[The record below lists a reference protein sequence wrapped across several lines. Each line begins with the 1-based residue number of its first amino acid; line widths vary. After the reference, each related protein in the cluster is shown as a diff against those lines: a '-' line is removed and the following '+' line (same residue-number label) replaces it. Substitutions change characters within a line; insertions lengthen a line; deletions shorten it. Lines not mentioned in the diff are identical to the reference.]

1 MFTLDTFRVI
11 APQTKLCFVPINGAS
26 SVKLGIRNKLIILN
40 SIVLVTV
47 LVAGSFTLSNI
58 LQSEGLIVE
67 LIWLQGIMISVVVG
81 VQVYLFFYGKSM
93 IKPIVNAANLAEKI
107 SHGDLNVSVERS
119 KSNDEIGKLTNA
131 LDVMVTNLR
140 QLVKDVYNTTRKVS
154 GDARDTA
161 AATEELNSSVEEVT
175 STVQQIAT
183 GSQSQASELA
193 EAKTIVDGVMD
204 SDKEGGSTASD
215 KMSRIIE
222 LTNESSNK
230 IKNLAEKS
238 AKITSVVEV
247 IREIAEKT
255 NLLALN
261 AAIEAARA
269 GESGRGF
276 AVVADEVRRLAEG
289 SARSSEE
296 IDDLIKQ
303 IQEDINSTVR
313 SIDGSASEIAEGRT
327 VVDSSLKALSK
338 IGHKV
343 QEVAAVAEENA
354 FATDQAYAA
363 VEQQTT
369 TTQEIATTSQNMAIM
384 ARELEKRVK
393 KFKLPPKFLEYPDT
407 SEQTDRKQGSFKSSR
422 DSEHWNKSSQSE
434 FEQLTKSPE
443 GEEKKIES

>member
-1 MFTLDTFRVI
+1 M
-11 APQTKLCFVPINGAS
+11 
-26 SVKLGIRNKLIILN
+26 KLGIRNKFLLLNLAILASVLIA
-40 SIVLVTV
+40 S
-47 LVAGSFTLSNI
+47 GFTLSTIVNNNESLEFLITIQIILISIVAGIQGLMFFYRKSLTQSLVDAANI
-58 LQSEGLIVE
+58 VKKISEG
-67 LIWLQGIMISVVVG
+67 
-81 VQVYLFFYGKSM
+81 
-93 IKPIVNAANLAEKI
+93 
-107 SHGDLNVSVERS
+107 DLSVEVQQS
-119 KSNDEIGKLTNA
+119 KSNDEMGKLKNSLYA
-131 LDVMVTNLR
+131 MVTNLR
-140 QLVKDVYNTTRKVS
+140 QLVKEVNSTSGKVS
-154 GDARDTA
+154 ADASDIA

-183 GSQSQASELA
+183 GSQSQASELT
-193 EAKTIVDGVMD
+193 EAKTIVDSVMGTNT
-204 SDKEGGSTASD
+204 KNESTASD

-238 AKITSVVEV
+238 AQITSVVEV
-247 IREIAEKT
+247 IRNIAEKT

-289 SARSSEE
+289 STKSSEE
-296 IDDLIKQ
+296 IDELIQQ

-313 SIDGSASEIAEGRT
+313 SIDGSTAEIEEGRS

-363 VEQQTT
+363 VE
-369 TTQEIATTSQNMAIM
+369 
-384 ARELEKRVK
+384 
-393 KFKLPPKFLEYPDT
+393 
-407 SEQTDRKQGSFKSSR
+407 
-422 DSEHWNKSSQSE
+422 
-434 FEQLTKSPE
+434 
-443 GEEKKIES
+443 